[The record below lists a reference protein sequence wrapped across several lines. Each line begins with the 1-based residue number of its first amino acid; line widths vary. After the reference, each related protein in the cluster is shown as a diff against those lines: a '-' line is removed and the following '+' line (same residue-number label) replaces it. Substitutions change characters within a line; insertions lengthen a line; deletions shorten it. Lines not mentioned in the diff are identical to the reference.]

1 MKRSFLLA
9 ALLLLTFSYIHAD
22 EGMWLP
28 SLIKERVPD
37 MQKKG
42 FRLTAEDLY
51 SINQAC
57 LKDAIIQFGN
67 GCTGELIS
75 EKGLILTNHH
85 CGYGYIQSHSSLEQ
99 DYLKDGFWAGN
110 FSEELPNPGL
120 TVKFLVRMEDVTD
133 KINSELTNEMS
144 ENERNEIIAKKS
156 EAVASDAVKGTHY
169 SAKVEPM
176 YYGNQ
181 FFLFVY
187 EIFRDIRLVGAPP
200 SAIGK
205 FGGDTDNWMWPR
217 HTGDFS
223 IFRIYAGADN
233 KPASYS
239 KENVPYKPKKFFRI
253 SVKGVNEGDFTLVYG
268 FPGKTQEYLHSE
280 AIRYVSEV
288 SNPHKINLR
297 GLRLGVQQ
305 NEMSND
311 RAVRIQYS
319 SKNANVANAWKKWQ
333 GEAKG
338 IKSLD
343 IVSKRADYEKR
354 FEKWAEEHPQYSGIT
369 KKLGELYCQ
378 IEPLSFANDYYN
390 EAVISNEILKFA
402 EQIKEALSKEGN
414 FFTKSNSIAA
424 MAESYYKDYY
434 MPVDKQSFILLM
446 KEYLK
451 NIPKEFRPDLTG
463 ELSLENSVENIAD
476 YLFENSALTN
486 RQKLNNYIYDSLM
499 IGKLRDDPAF
509 IMHQAFYSFHRK
521 NVKPVL
527 DSLNREITNLYRSYM
542 RGQMEFER
550 EKAFYPDANLTLRIT
565 YGQVSGY
572 KPADAV
578 RYKHLSTIEGIIEKD
593 NPEIFD
599 YDTPQRLRDIYRARD
614 FGRWESGGTIPVC
627 FIATNHTSGGNSGSP
642 VINADGDLIGINF
655 DRVWE
660 GTMSDIAFNPDLC
673 RNISLDIRYVLFIID
688 KFAGAGHLIDEMEIV
703 R

>member
-1 MKRSFLLA
+1 MKRSFLLV
-9 ALLLLTFSYIHAD
+9 ALFLLTVAFSRAD

-28 SLIKERVPD
+28 SLIKERIPD
-37 MQKKG
+37 MQMKG

-57 LKDAIIQFGN
+57 LKDAIVQFGS

-75 EKGLILTNHH
+75 DKGLILTNHH
-85 CGYGYIQSHSSLEQ
+85 CGYSYIQAHSSLEE

-110 FSEELPNPGL
+110 LSEELPNPGL
-120 TVKFLVRMEDVTD
+120 TVKFLVRMDDVTGI
-133 KINSELTNEMS
+133 INNELSDTMS
-144 ENERNEIIAKKS
+144 EAERNAAIAKISHTIAS
-156 EAVASDAVKGTHY
+156 EAVKGTHY
-169 SAKVEPM
+169 SAKVEAM

-187 EIFRDIRLVGAPP
+187 EIYKDIRLVGAPP
-200 SAIGK
+200 SSIGK

-223 IFRIYAGADN
+223 IFRIYAGPGN
-233 KPASYS
+233 KPAAYS
-239 KENVPYKPKKFFRI
+239 KDNLPYKPKKFFSI
-253 SVKGVNEGDFTLVYG
+253 SVNGVNEGDFTLVYG
-268 FPGKTQEYLHSE
+268 FPGRTQEYLHSE

-305 NEMSND
+305 KEMSND
-311 RAVRIQYS
+311 RTVRIQYS

-338 IKSLD
+338 IKSLN
-343 IVSKRADYEKR
+343 IVLKRADYEKR
-354 FEKWAEEHPQYSGIT
+354 FEKWAEEYPQYRGIT
-369 KKLGELYCQ
+369 GKLGELYKQTESC
-378 IEPLSFANDYYN
+378 SFANDYYN
-390 EAVISNEILKFA
+390 EAIISNEILKFA
-402 EQIKEALSKEGN
+402 EQIKGVLSKKGD
-414 FFTKSNSIAA
+414 FFTKSNSIAS
-424 MAESYYKDYY
+424 MAEKYYKDYY
-434 MPVDKQSFILLM
+434 MPIDKQSFILLM

-451 NIPKEFRPDLTG
+451 NVPEKFHPNLPG

-476 YLFENSALTN
+476 YLFKNSALADK
-486 RQKLNNYIYDSLM
+486 QKLHNYIHDSLM
-499 IGKLRDDPAF
+499 IVKLNQDPAF
-509 IMHQAFYSFHRK
+509 LMHEAFFSFHRN
-521 NVKPVL
+521 NVKPML
-527 DSLNREITNLYRSYM
+527 DSLNKEITILYRSYM

-565 YGQVSGY
+565 YGKVSGY
-572 KPADAV
+572 RPLDAV
-578 RYKHLSTIEGIIEKD
+578 KYKHLSTIEGIMEKD

-599 YDTPQRLRDIYRARD
+599 YDIPQRLRDLYSD
-614 FGRWESGGTIPVC
+614 WNFGRWESNGTIPVC

-642 VINADGDLIGINF
+642 VINADGDLVGINF

-703 R
+703 K